1 MKTGGCLR
9 SLHATWKRRPAEQP
23 EWSWPM
29 AFVDRNSKHIL
40 NRLLMFVMDIYVLL
54 RRKKKAN
61 LLESIDRVT
70 QEHP

>member
-1 MKTGGCLR
+1 
-9 SLHATWKRRPAEQP
+9 
-23 EWSWPM
+23 M